1 MSVFRMAFGFVVA
14 LPLLHAA
21 DEPAVQYEKEIR
33 PALVR
38 LCGEC
43 HNKDKDVPFL
53 KALKFEDMNASRWA
67 WRSAVSQLRNRTMPP
82 ADEDQP
88 TEAERIHLSAW
99 IEKTLRD
106 TVSSMGDYAGAPIS
120 RRLNRL
126 EYDNTIRDLTGLTLN
141 FSETFPTEGGGGEGF
156 TNNGET
162 LFLPAILMERYLE
175 AAQQI
180 LDSAIITPPYQK
192 TFSPKEFVPVAGK
205 FEDGSLGPNEEALVS
220 ISISTSGDYEITLK
234 ASTAKYQ
241 SLEKTDTELTLKL
254 DGIAAQRFKV
264 NDGGTPGTTALRLQ
278 RGVHTLA
285 LRSADKSA
293 KVYTVAVNEK
303 QPPLRDTKRAAH
315 QRIFGTQTAAAFAAM
330 PADGRRVE
338 AQSIVSAFARRA
350 FRRPLK
356 DSELERFLSL
366 YQRSADRN
374 ETFEES
380 IKLALK
386 AVLVSPHFLF
396 RVEIE
401 HEQPGI
407 HPISQHELASR
418 LSYFL
423 WTSMPDDTLLKLADE
438 GKLNN
443 PEELTRQINRMLDDP
458 RLRAFVEDFTGQ
470 WLGTKEVGASVAFTA
485 EKFKGIYTNELAAEL
500 REEPIRLMQYVF
512 KENRNLMELID
523 SDYVFVTARTAKHY
537 GIEGVKGEIRNS
549 NWNDPTAPVGEY
561 HRVAVA
567 DGRRGGVLGLGA
579 VHMIT
584 SYPNR
589 TSPVLRGAW
598 VLETMLGVRVPPPP
612 PDVPTLESTSK
623 KQKDASLRAALEKHR
638 ENPSCA
644 ACHNLM
650 DPIGFGLENFDLLGR
665 WRDMDGKLPVDA
677 SGVMPSGEKFKG
689 PRELKQVLLNRKS
702 EFARHISGKMLGY
715 ATGRSLDDHDDFTIE
730 KLAATLERENFQSR
744 VLIRGIVLSTPFRNR
759 QGGEV
764 PRKNAQPKKK
774 KDLPAAKPL

>member
-1 MSVFRMAFGFVVA
+1 MSVFRMVFGFVVAA

-21 DEPAVQYEKEIR
+21 DEAVTPAVQYEKEIR
-33 PALVR
+33 PAMVR

-53 KALKFEDMNASRWA
+53 KALKFEEMNAFRWA

-88 TEAERIHLSAW
+88 TEAERIHLSGW
-99 IEKTLRD
+99 IEKSLRES
-106 TVSSMGDYAGAPIS
+106 VSSLGDYAGAPVS

-156 TNNGET
+156 SNNGET

-180 LDSAIITPPYQK
+180 LDSAIISPPLNREFTPK
-192 TFSPKEFVPVAGK
+192 DFVAVDGK
-205 FEDGSLGPNEEALVS
+205 FEGGRIAPNEEAA
-220 ISISTSGDYEITLK
+220 ISVGILSTGDYEISIAAGAQPEAAL
-234 ASTAKYQ
+234 A
-241 SLEKTDTELTLKL
+241 LKL
-254 DGIAAQRFKV
+254 DGIVAHRFKAIDAAKPV
-264 NDGGTPGTTALRLQ
+264 VTSLRLP
-278 RGVHTLA
+278 RGMHTLSVRGSEGTA
-285 LRSADKSA
+285 VIAAVKVSERQPKLTDA
-293 KVYTVAVNEK
+293 KRK
-303 QPPLRDTKRAAH
+303 AH
-315 QRIFGTQTAAAFAAM
+315 QKIFGTQNAEAYAAKTVEVRR
-330 PADGRRVE
+330 ADAKGILE
-338 AQSIVSAFARRA
+338 SFIHRA

-356 DSELERFLSL
+356 DGELDKFMGLYLRASERGD
-366 YQRSADRN
+366 A
-374 ETFEES
+374 FEES

-386 AVLVSPHFLF
+386 AVLISPHFLF

-401 HEQPGI
+401 HDQPGI

-423 WTSMPDDTLLKLADE
+423 WTSMPDDTLLKLADD

-443 PEELTRQINRMLDDP
+443 PEELTRQVNRLLDDP
-458 RLRAFVEDFTGQ
+458 RSRAFVEDFTGQ

-500 REEPIRLMQYVF
+500 REEPIRLMQYLF
-512 KENRNLMELID
+512 KENRSLMELID
-523 SDYVFVTARTAKHY
+523 SNYVFVTARTAKHY
-537 GIEGVKGEIRNS
+537 GIEGVKGEIKNA
-549 NWNDPTAPVGEY
+549 NWNDPTAPVGDY
-561 HRVAVA
+561 HRVEVA

-612 PDVPTLESTSK
+612 PDVPTLEATSR
-623 KQKDASLRAALEKHR
+623 KQKNASLRAALETHR
-638 ENPSCA
+638 ANPSCS

-665 WRDMDGKLPVDA
+665 WRDMDGTFKVDSA
-677 SGVMPSGEKFKG
+677 GVMPSGEKFNG
-689 PRELKQVLLNRKS
+689 PRELKQVLLNRKP
-702 EFARHISGKMLGY
+702 EFARHMSGKMLGY

-730 KLAATLERENFQSR
+730 KLATTLDRENFR
-744 VLIRGIVLSTPFRNR
+744 ARTLLTEIVLSTPFRNR
-759 QGGEV
+759 QGGEA

>member
-1 MSVFRMAFGFVVA
+1 MSVLRMAFGFVVAA

-33 PALVR
+33 PAMFR

-53 KALKFEDMNASRWA
+53 KALKLEEMNNSRWA

-82 ADEDQP
+82 ADEVQP
-88 TEAERIHLSAW
+88 TEAERLHLASW

-106 TVSSMGDYAGAPIS
+106 TVSTLGDYAGAPVS

-126 EYDNTIRDLTGLTLN
+126 EYDNSIRDLTGLTLN

-156 TNNGET
+156 SNNGET

-175 AAQQI
+175 SAQLI
-180 LDSAIITPPYQK
+180 LDAAIITPPLNRE
-192 TFSPKEFVPVAGK
+192 FAPKDFVPVAGK
-205 FEDGSLGPNEEALVS
+205 FEGGGIAPNEEAALS
-220 ISISTSGDYEITLK
+220 IGILTTGDYEISIAAGAQPEAAL
-234 ASTAKYQ
+234 A
-241 SLEKTDTELTLKL
+241 LKL
-254 DGIAAQRFKV
+254 DGIVAHRFKAA
-264 NDGGTPGTTALRLQ
+264 DAAKPAMTSLRLT
-278 RGVHTLA
+278 RGMHTLSVRGSEGTAAIA
-285 LRSADKSA
+285 LV
-293 KVYTVAVNEK
+293 KVSEK
-303 QPPLRDTKRAAH
+303 QPKQTDAKRLAH
-315 QRIFGTQTAAAFAAM
+315 QKIFGTQNAAAYAAKT
-330 PADGRRVE
+330 PEARRTD
-338 AQSIVSAFARRA
+338 AQKVLESFIHRA
-350 FRRPLK
+350 FRRPLREGEIEK
-356 DSELERFLSL
+356 FMSL
-366 YQRSADRN
+366 YLRASERGDA
-374 ETFEES
+374 FEES
-380 IKLALK
+380 VKLALK

-396 RVEIE
+396 RVEVE
-401 HEQPGI
+401 HDQPGI

-423 WTSMPDDTLLKLADE
+423 WTSMPDAALLKLADE
-438 GKLNN
+438 GKLNT
-443 PEELTRQINRMLDDP
+443 PEELARQVDRLLDDS
-458 RLRAFVEDFTGQ
+458 RSRAFVEDFTGQ

-485 EKFKGIYTNELAAEL
+485 ETFKGIYTNELAAEL
-500 REEPIRLMQYVF
+500 REEPIQLMQYMF
-512 KENRNLMELID
+512 KENRSLVELIA

-537 GIEGVKGEIRNS
+537 GIDSVKGEIKNAG
-549 NWNDPTAPVGEY
+549 WNDPLSPVGQY

-567 DGRRGGVLGLGA
+567 DGRRGGVMGLGA

-612 PDVPTLESTSK
+612 PDVPTLEATRK
-623 KQKDASLRAALEKHR
+623 KKKDTSLRAALEIHR
-638 ENPSCA
+638 ANPSCA

-650 DPIGFGLENFDLLGR
+650 DPIGFGMENFDLLGR

-677 SGVMPSGEKFKG
+677 SGVMPSGEKFGG
-689 PRELKQVLLNRKS
+689 PRELKQVLLNRKP

-715 ATGRSLDDHDDFTIE
+715 ALGRSLDDRDDFTIE
-730 KLAATLERENFQSR
+730 KLAAALDRDDFHART
-744 VLIRGIVLSTPFRNR
+744 LIREIVLSTPFRNR

-764 PRKNAQPKKK
+764 PRKNATPKKK